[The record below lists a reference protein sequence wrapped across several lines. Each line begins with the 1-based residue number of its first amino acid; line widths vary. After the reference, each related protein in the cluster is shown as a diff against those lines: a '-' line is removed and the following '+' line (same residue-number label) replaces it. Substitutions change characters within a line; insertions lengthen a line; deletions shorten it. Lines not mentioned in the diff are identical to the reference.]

1 MTKTEVPS
9 AASET
14 GPMEIQISVRPCA
27 RDEKHT
33 FSSHS
38 RYQWMATVS
47 GVAGLPDISA
57 FGWDSLSALGL
68 ATDELSIQNE
78 ELRQATCGDEVAIKL
93 SLYSLNEMLA
103 DHHPDFDNFQLELRG
118 SDSRFFTLSE
128 HERQKNGENIYCIL
142 YIFRRDSAAG
152 VYRFIPYETQDW
164 VKLVE
169 GDGYGDARRNGR
181 VLARLSVRDLV
192 AALNLSPVK
201 TGVATL
207 RLHQGTMTISASEEK
222 AGGSATV
229 TADVTSATV
238 TEDKIE
244 GSQAIPVAHFMRYAE
259 TGVYRTA
266 KVSTVA

>member
-1 MTKTEVPS
+1 MTKTEGPS
-9 AASET
+9 SAGET
-14 GPMEIQISVRPCA
+14 GPMEIRISVRPCA
-27 RDEKHT
+27 RDESSI

-38 RYQWMATVS
+38 RYQWKATVS

-68 ATDELSIQNE
+68 ATDELAIQNE
-78 ELRQATCGDEVAIKL
+78 ELRQATCDDEVAIKL
-93 SLYSLNEMLA
+93 SLDSLTEMLA

-118 SDSRFFTLSE
+118 SDSRFFTMSE

-142 YIFRRDSAAG
+142 YTFRRDSVTEA
-152 VYRFIPYETQDW
+152 YRFIPYKTQSW

-192 AALNLSPVK
+192 AALKLSPVQ

-207 RLHQGTMTISASEEK
+207 RLHKGTMTISASEEK
-222 AGGSATV
+222 AGGAATV
-229 TADVTSATV
+229 TADVTSATGA
-238 TEDKIE
+238 ENKIE
-244 GSQAIPVAHFMRYAE
+244 GGQAIQVAHFTREAE

-266 KVSTVA
+266 KVSPVA